1 MVQQIINAIIP
12 IAITAIVGVLS
23 VVIKT
28 LGDAAVAFIAE
39 KKNEVVT
46 KIGVN
51 TYNQNLAF
59 AKSVWVLVDEY
70 FRVNSNVTKTIDSAT
85 TKFVEEMKK
94 LCPQLTDDEIK
105 QLQQIVAGQINQG
118 RDAIVTP
125 VAPLTIET
133 PKDDPNKINL
143 PEIPQANSTE
153 VKPQ

>member
-1 MVQQIINAIIP
+1 MLQQIINAIIP

>member
-12 IAITAIVGVLS
+12 IAITAIVGVLG
-23 VVIKT
+23 VVIKSVGES
-28 LGDAAVAFIAE
+28 LVAFIAE

>member
-70 FRVNSNVTKTIDSAT
+70 FRVNSTVTKTIDSAT
-85 TKFVEEMKK
+85 AKFVEEMKK